1 MRFSLNRHLRK
12 LKIGCLLLFGCLIGA
27 CTASNFSVDPR
38 PQPSSDVPWSMEGG
52 GPARTRA
59 TDEHIAPPL
68 SAQDK
73 FVIGGDTAL
82 VSPVAVASDM
92 LFADGDHRLH
102 AFGLADGQERWRVD
116 VPGSFLSPAV
126 VDDKVFVR
134 AEAGT
139 EGFLIALNRETGTQ
153 LWKFPFPSV
162 GSPYD
167 NVGGHVTS
175 PVIVDGLVIVGAA
188 RLMIALDSASG
199 AVVWQF
205 ESAKPIVSSA
215 TVVDST
221 VYFADFTHLYAVDL
235 KTGKQQWLF
244 THDTVTLFFA
254 PLVVG
259 DRVITVNHDTIYAL
273 SRSDGHTIWQRSFN
287 DKDVIPAASTAKQL
301 YIKSVN
307 QLWALDVQSGE
318 VIWNYATTNFLSLPA
333 LTAEYLYV
341 VTRSDGGSQ
350 LRMLQQ
356 ADGKELWRS
365 EDLQL
370 SNSAP
375 VITNGT
381 VYVRTSNGGIV
392 GYRSQ

>member
-1 MRFSLNRHLRK
+1 
-12 LKIGCLLLFGCLIGA
+12 
-27 CTASNFSVDPR
+27 
-38 PQPSSDVPWSMEGG
+38 ME
-52 GPARTRA
+52 
-59 TDEHIAPPL
+59 
-68 SAQDK
+68 
-73 FVIGGDTAL
+73 
-82 VSPVAVASDM
+82 
-92 LFADGDHRLH
+92 
-102 AFGLADGQERWRVD
+102 
-116 VPGSFLSPAV
+116 
-126 VDDKVFVR
+126 
-134 AEAGT
+134 
-139 EGFLIALNRETGTQ
+139 
-153 LWKFPFPSV
+153 
-162 GSPYD
+162 
-167 NVGGHVTS
+167 
-175 PVIVDGLVIVGAA
+175 
-188 RLMIALDSASG
+188 
-199 AVVWQF
+199 F

-287 DKDVIPAASTAKQL
+287 DKDVIPAAATAKQL